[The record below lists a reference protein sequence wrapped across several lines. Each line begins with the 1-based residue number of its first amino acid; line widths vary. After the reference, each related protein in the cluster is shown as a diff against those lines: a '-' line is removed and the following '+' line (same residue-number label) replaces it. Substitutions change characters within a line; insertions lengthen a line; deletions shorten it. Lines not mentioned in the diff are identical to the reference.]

1 MSTPIRIVCGPIV
14 RATSRD
20 RTSLWV
26 ELSGSAAVMAVL
38 HQHHPAPRR
47 GTRGTTHESRPT
59 RTVQVMGRF
68 YALMVVTGL
77 RPATL
82 YRYEIHVAVGGD
94 SVPRDARAF
103 RRLKSER
110 LDLASRAYQLGPTV
124 RTYPNRASDSR
135 FAFGSCRCFEGGIK
149 GGTNFGDDV
158 FEQYATY
165 LGTIAPDRITKWPT
179 LMLLLGDQIYA
190 DNGTKSVVATMK
202 QKGRMP
208 PKLETLKAR
217 HDHLEEAKAYA
228 RQHGIPLETT
238 AGNGGFHLVEYLDF
252 ADLYTAAWTAGDV
265 PRLLANIPT
274 YMIADDHEVTDDWN
288 ITGGWVDDA
297 DASADWHDVI
307 IRGMMANWIYQAW
320 GNTDWD
326 RADPRVH
333 VLDQAMHTGKDAYG
347 NLFLAFE
354 RWFAG
359 DRLTNYFAIESSPR
373 VIMLDTRADRQ
384 HVAPVTREG
393 VTLSAVAEDRIVSDA
408 QLAWF
413 RAQMK
418 GDGPIVVGSSV
429 PLFQTKAIDI
439 ALFLATRQVTQIG
452 EKIERNVGGPIAAG
466 QSNANLFEF
475 MRRAEDFETI
485 SAFPLSWLELLDT
498 IQGCRRVVWVA
509 GDIHFSAIH
518 HGPIGTGGRTCTLTH
533 AVSSGFRHYMD
544 DGAFAFVGKA
554 ADPIAEVQRQLNK
567 HPARADQLDGKP
579 FRLFLGVDAL
589 SDALALADAAGRM
602 VPPLDTKLLSNATGE
617 DDIEEKDTRAGV
629 TRVNNIGLLSFQE
642 QAAVSVSLGLQRKG
656 RFRWYSLAYR

>member
-1 MSTPIRIVCGPIV
+1 MTTPIRIVCGPIV

-38 HQHHPAPRR
+38 RQHYPAPRR
-47 GTRGTTHESRPT
+47 GSRGTTHESRPT

-82 YRYEIHVAVGGD
+82 YRYELYVAAGGEG
-94 SVPRDARAF
+94 VPRDARAF
-103 RRLKSER
+103 RRLKPEQ
-110 LDLASRAYQLGPTV
+110 LDLSSRAYQLGPTI
-124 RTYPNRASDSR
+124 RTYPSTASEAR

-190 DNGTKSVVATMK
+190 DNVAKSVVAAMK
-202 QKGRMP
+202 QKGRVP

-238 AGNGGFHLVEYLDF
+238 AANGGFHLVEYLDY
-252 ADLYTAAWTAGDV
+252 ADLYTAAWSAGDV
-265 PRLLANIPT
+265 PRLLANVPT

-297 DASADWHDVI
+297 AASESWHDVI
-307 IRGMMANWIYQAW
+307 IHGMMANWMYQAW
-320 GNTDWD
+320 GNADWD
-326 RADPRVH
+326 RADPRVQ
-333 VLDQAMHTGKDAYG
+333 VLEQATRTGKDAYG

-373 VIMLDTRADRQ
+373 IIMLDTRSDRQ

-393 VTLSAVAEDRIVSDA
+393 VTLSAVAEDRIVSDT

-413 RAQMK
+413 RGQMK

-439 ALFLATRQVTQIG
+439 ALFLATRQLTKIG
-452 EKIERNVGGPIAAG
+452 EQIERNAGGPTATG
-466 QSNANLFEF
+466 QRNANLFEF
-475 MRRAEDFETI
+475 IRRTEDLETV
-485 SAFPLSWLELLDT
+485 SAFPLSWLELLDA

-518 HGPIGTGGRTCTLTH
+518 HGPVGACTLTH
-533 AVSSGFRHYMD
+533 VVSSGFRHYMD
-544 DGAFAFVGKA
+544 DDAFKFVGQA
-554 ADPIAEVQRQLNK
+554 ADPIAAVIRQVK
-567 HPARADQLDGKP
+567 EDPALADKLDGQQ
-579 FRLFLGVDAL
+579 FRVILRA
-589 SDALALADAAGRM
+589 SALADAFALADAVGRM
-602 VPPLDTKLLSNATGE
+602 VPPLDHELLDTATGP
-617 DDIEEKDTRAGV
+617 DDIEAKDARDGV
-629 TRVNNIGLLSFQE
+629 TRVNNVGMLSFE
-642 QAAVSVSLGLQRKG
+642 EKAAVAVRLGLQRDG
-656 RFRWYSLAYR
+656 LFRWYALAYR